1 MSDNQI
7 EGGAGPAIA
16 AHSKDALASSSN
28 AAPRTTGSEGS
39 EGRSASATGSEAVN
53 RLSGQAREAASQVGR
68 RASQVSSQ
76 VRQRLLPA
84 GTSDQV
90 AEFVRDRPVAALF
103 GAGVVGLVLGL
114 FLGRRQTSEQ
124 PFN

>member
-7 EGGAGPAIA
+7 EGGAGPATV

-28 AAPRTTGSEGS
+28 AASRTTGNEGS
-39 EGRSASATGSEAVN
+39 EGRSASATGSEAAN
-53 RLSGQAREAASQVGR
+53 RLSGQAREAANQVGR
-68 RASQVSSQ
+68 RASQVSGQ
-76 VRQRLLPA
+76 VRQRLVPA

-103 GAGVVGLVLGL
+103 GAGVVGLIVGL
-114 FLGRRQTSEQ
+114 FLRRR
-124 PFN
+124 